1 MIKLSPKS
9 PNFCVFRRK
18 KAKYSAPSLQTR
30 ALFTKDIKVGDTMP
44 RELTERDLSLL
55 KKMAPE
61 CETLTCNGS
70 GLPFRSLIPPVS
82 NHFSTGT
89 GDFQRRIRTLT
100 RDDLEYLVSLIR
112 EGQESLGCVP
122 LDHISI
128 LIDQVARKVGAGSAA
143 EVLEI
148 YEMSRAC
155 DE

>member
-1 MIKLSPKS
+1 MQI
-9 PNFCVFRRK
+9 
-18 KAKYSAPSLQTR
+18 R
-30 ALFTKDIKVGDTMP
+30 ALFMEDIEVGDTMP
-44 RELTERDLSLL
+44 RELNERDLSLL

-82 NHFSTGT
+82 NHFSTDQE
-89 GDFQRRIRTLT
+89 DFQRRIRNLS

-128 LIDQVARKVGAGSAA
+128 LIDQVAHEVGAGSAA

-148 YEMSRAC
+148 YEMSKTC

>member
-9 PNFCVFRRK
+9 PYFGVFWRK
-18 KAKYSAPSLQTR
+18 KAKYSAPALQTR
-30 ALFTKDIKVGDTMP
+30 ALFMKDLEDGDTMP

-61 CETLTCNGS
+61 CETITCTGS

-82 NHFSTGT
+82 NHFSTSPE
-89 GDFQRRIRTLT
+89 DFQRRIRNLS
-100 RDDLEYLVSLIR
+100 RDDLEYLLSLIR

-128 LIDQVARKVGAGSAA
+128 LIDKVAREIGAGSAA

-148 YEMSRAC
+148 YETSRAC
-155 DE
+155 EE